1 VSNNKSSFAVRNP
14 DALTDVLRTAEIAT
28 SEPALRK
35 GALAGAR
42 IFLDEI
48 KLRAP
53 RRTGN
58 LVDSALIVYDPE
70 QSVAGKIASYIVTFN
85 KKAWYAR
92 LIEFGTSKM
101 AAEPF
106 IRPAYEAKK
115 TETGTAV
122 ASVIQEEVRNGQ

>member
-58 LVDSALIVYDPE
+58 LVD
-70 QSVAGKIASYIVTFN
+70 FN